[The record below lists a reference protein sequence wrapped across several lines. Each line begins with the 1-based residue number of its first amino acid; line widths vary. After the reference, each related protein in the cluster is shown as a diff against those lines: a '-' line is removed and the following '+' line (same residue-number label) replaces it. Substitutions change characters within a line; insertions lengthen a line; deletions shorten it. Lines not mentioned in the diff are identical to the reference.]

1 MDLTWTVERD
11 GGVSLVRCRV
21 HNDSAVRQR
30 VRIESRLDGPVFPPR
45 RSGIPEAGWD
55 ASGVTLRLE
64 PDGRRAIGFAVPAPK
79 DAPQTLS
86 ADPPVE
92 VVDATA
98 VESAAADPTAI
109 ESATPDASTTRGD
122 ADPVSEGDSGSAVA
136 GALRDLA
143 DHRPPRA
150 AVDGDAVVNS
160 DGAAD
165 ERTDG
170 DDTGGGDTTESDV
183 NEGGAESDDD
193 AGEWSRAR
201 TAVGSSESDALDEW
215 FDAIERRLERAERL
229 TDADLATATA
239 VVETAG
245 GVEGVAALDA
255 RLTDDAERLRDLSER
270 ASSLAARAE
279 ATDAPIE
286 ALERLA

>member
-21 HNDSAVRQR
+21 HNDGAVRQR
-30 VRIESRLDGPVFPPR
+30 VRIESRLDGPVLPPR
-45 RSGIPEAGWD
+45 RSGIPEPGWD
-55 ASGVTLRLE
+55 ASGVTLELE
-64 PDGRRAIGFAVPAPK
+64 PGGRRAIGFAVPAATDPSPSK
-79 DAPQTLS
+79 DASPTS
-86 ADPPVE
+86 STEPPVE
-92 VVDATA
+92 VVDSTA
-98 VESAAADPTAI
+98 VGSTATDSTAEEESGT
-109 ESATPDASTTRGD
+109 
-122 ADPVSEGDSGSAVA
+122 AVA
-136 GALRDLA
+136 EALRDLA

-160 DGAAD
+160 DGAAA

-170 DDTGGGDTTESDV
+170 DDTGEGDTTESDV
-183 NEGGAESDDD
+183 NVSGAESDGD
-193 AGEWSRAR
+193 AEEQGRAR
-201 TAVGSSESDALDEW
+201 TAIGSSESDTLDEW